1 MRVYATVG
9 VWGIYGARELMRLM
23 SWAPENR
30 RRTAIWCTVSLQC
43 ALTQLVLAK
52 RLIDSS
58 RVSSRPISFAQHCG
72 WSCRPSSSSS

>member
-23 SWAPENR
+23 SWAPEDR

-43 ALTQLVLAK
+43 ALTQSL
-52 RLIDSS
+52 
-58 RVSSRPISFAQHCG
+58 CG
-72 WSCRPSSSSS
+72 RKG